1 MKRRRRVVRRSG
13 VGLGMIDFAVY
24 HREEKFHEIPYG
36 H

>member
-1 MKRRRRVVRRSG
+1 MKKRRVVRRSG
-13 VGLGMIDFAVY
+13 VGLEMIDSAVY